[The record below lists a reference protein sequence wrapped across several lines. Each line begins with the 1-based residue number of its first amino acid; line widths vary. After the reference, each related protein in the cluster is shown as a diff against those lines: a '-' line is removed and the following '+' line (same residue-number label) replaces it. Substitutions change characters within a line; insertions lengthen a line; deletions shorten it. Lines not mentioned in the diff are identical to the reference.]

1 MPALVLVLV
10 LVLGSAACGGQG
22 WTDPGPDIDVDPTH
36 QVSGSTF
43 DDRVRACDWLAG
55 RLGGYNRN
63 RSCGAI
69 TFTSTPNQSQC
80 TAFLASIP
88 SECVLSYGELAA
100 CVNALIN
107 GPCTATSFPDACYVL
122 VACPAF
128 AGPSPQP

>member
-1 MPALVLVLV
+1 MPAPVSVSALVLLA
-10 LVLGSAACGGQG
+10 LALGACGGQG
-22 WTDPGPDIDVDPTH
+22 WTDPGPDITADPTH

-55 RLGGYNRN
+55 RLGGYNQS
-63 RSCGAI
+63 RSCGVI

-88 SECVLSYGELAA
+88 SECALSYGELAA

-107 GPCTATSFPDACYVL
+107 GPCEANSSPEACDVL
-122 VACPAF
+122 YACSAF
-128 AGPSPQP
+128 WQ